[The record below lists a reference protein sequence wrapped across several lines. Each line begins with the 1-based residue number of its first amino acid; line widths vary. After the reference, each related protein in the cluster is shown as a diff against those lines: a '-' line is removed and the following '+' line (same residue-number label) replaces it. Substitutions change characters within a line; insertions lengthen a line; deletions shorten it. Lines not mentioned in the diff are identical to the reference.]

1 MGAELLLGDLGNVII
16 WVVLTGVALWTLQ
29 YIVAIGSSL
38 IVVVVGLSI
47 WIWEGVRKGNPGV
60 VGLLL
65 VSVAIGAWFLGR
77 KGSEEV
83 PGDQPATTRLEI
95 ARTGW
100 LADAPVPQS
109 QRDRLEPLYVE
120 YLMSMAAESYTDSTH
135 HERQRA
141 ATERASRVPWGS
153 SVAPGSSRS
162 ALTSPVPL
170 YSAFISDSSA
180 SNSAMTSANGGGSS
194 KNIRRMFS

>member
-1 MGAELLLGDLGNVII
+1 MRAWPSGPFSTSSPL
-16 WVVLTGVALWTLQ
+16 ALKR
-29 YIVAIGSSL
+29 YSSSL

-60 VGLLL
+60 LGLLV

-95 ARTGW
+95 ARTAW

-120 YLMSMAAESYTDSTH
+120 YLIGLVRSHPLFEAPFPEYTFAQVSDVSADSIAPFWTAESYTDSTH

-141 ATERASRVPWGS
+141 ATERASRVPWVQRGS
-153 SVAPGSSRS
+153 RFVPECVDVPGA
-162 ALTSPVPL
+162 ALQRVYL
-170 YSAFISDSSA
+170 
-180 SNSAMTSANGGGSS
+180 
-194 KNIRRMFS
+194 

>member
-1 MGAELLLGDLGNVII
+1 M
-16 WVVLTGVALWTLQ
+16 ALKR
-29 YIVAIGSSL
+29 YSSSL

-60 VGLLL
+60 LGLLV

-95 ARTGW
+95 ARTAW

-109 QRDRLEPLYVE
+109 QRDRVEPLYVE

-141 ATERASRVPWGS
+141 ATERASRVPWVQRGS
-153 SVAPGSSRS
+153 RFVPECVDVPGA
-162 ALTSPVPL
+162 ALQRVYL
-170 YSAFISDSSA
+170 
-180 SNSAMTSANGGGSS
+180 
-194 KNIRRMFS
+194 